1 MPDKPAGP
9 ENNRAQARAE
19 AHAQESAQTLRLD
32 KWLWFA
38 RFCKTRTLAA
48 NLCRSGRV
56 RINKTPTEKPNHQIR
71 PGDILTFP
79 QADWVRVVKVVGL
92 GERRG
97 PAPEAALLYEDMTP
111 PRSAAETRVA
121 PRSRGAGRPT
131 KRDRRSLERLRR
143 DPSL

>member
-1 MPDKPAGP
+1 MPDKFETLEDGAA
-9 ENNRAQARAE
+9 N
-19 AHAQESAQTLRLD
+19 AHAAVGTLRLD

-38 RFCKTRTLAA
+38 RFFKTRTLAA

-56 RINKTPTEKPNHQIR
+56 RINKTPAEKPNHQIR
-71 PGDILTFP
+71 PGDVLTFP
-79 QADWVRVVKVVGL
+79 QAARVRIVRVIGL

-97 PAPEAALLYEDMTP
+97 PAPEAAQLYEDMTP
-111 PRSAAETRVA
+111 PPSTTETRVA

-143 DPSL
+143 DPPL